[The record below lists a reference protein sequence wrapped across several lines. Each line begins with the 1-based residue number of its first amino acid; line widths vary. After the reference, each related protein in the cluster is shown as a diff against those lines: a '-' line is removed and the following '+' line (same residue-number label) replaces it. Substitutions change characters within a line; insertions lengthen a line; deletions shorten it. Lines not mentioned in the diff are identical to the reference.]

1 MYLLRAEFEVTDY
14 AEWKKA
20 FDSDPA
26 GRQKSGVS
34 QYCIM
39 RPVNDEKYVLV
50 DFEFEAAAQ
59 AEAFLASL
67 RKVWEDVGTK
77 IVKNP
82 AARIVEES
90 EFKKL
95 K

>member
-1 MYLLRAEFEVTDY
+1 MYVLRVEFDVPDF

-34 QYCIM
+34 QYRIM
-39 RPVNDEKYVLV
+39 RTANNPNHVMV
-50 DFEFEAAAQ
+50 DFDFENSGQ
-59 AEAFLASL
+59 AEAFSASL
-67 RKVWEDVGTK
+67 RKVWEDIGAKV
-77 IVKNP
+77 VNNP
-82 AARIVEES
+82 ESRIVEAVEV
-90 EFKKL
+90 KNL